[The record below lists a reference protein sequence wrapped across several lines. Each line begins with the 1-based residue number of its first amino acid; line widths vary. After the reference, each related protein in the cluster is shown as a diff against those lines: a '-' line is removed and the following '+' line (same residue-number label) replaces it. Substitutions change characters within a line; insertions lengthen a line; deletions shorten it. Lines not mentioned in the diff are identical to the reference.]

1 MVCVVL
7 CTYRGILIYN
17 TEKRKIMRKA
27 AFSKKM
33 LSVLLAGSMVVG
45 STSMLTGCG
54 TKKSGV
60 IKLDVYSQL
69 ANTQGMQTGWGADVL
84 KEKFNVELN
93 IIPDADGV
101 YQTRAQ
107 NGDLG
112 DIVIWGSDSKDYVDA
127 VKNNLLL
134 DWNEDDLLTDCG
146 PYIKKHMSDALKKN
160 SGLTKT
166 ITNGAKDTTYGIAHS
181 VATSS
186 KNHDSFFYTWD
197 TRWDLY
203 KKLGYPKIK
212 DLDDFK
218 NMLVKMHDICPKDDN
233 GNPTYAVSLWSDW
246 DDGMVMYV
254 KSTVTAYY
262 GYDEMG
268 IGLYDPQTG
277 KFHDALEENGP
288 YLQMLKFYNDLYR
301 EGLVDPDSM
310 TQTYDQMSAK
320 VKSGGVL
327 FSIFNYSGSLG
338 YNTNAHLKAGKYMY
352 CMKPDEAKPIV
363 YGMNTQGGDR
373 ITTIGAKTEYPDLC
387 MEIINYFAT
396 PEGFMTYKYG
406 PKGETWDYDKDG
418 NTYFTELGKKTHAD
432 GKTKMEKH
440 KGSFQDGQIQAAF
453 DTWAND
459 ADNPDSNGET
469 YNSDNWKSNVTTPE
483 YKIQQDW
490 VDKTGCKNL
499 NEYMEKGGNY
509 VVAPATSYSASA
521 KDDELKTTW
530 SQVTTSIKENSWNAI
545 YAKTDAEFN
554 KFVQKMKKDTA
565 AYGYDKCIKWCEN
578 EAATR
583 RSLEKALSN

>member
-1 MVCVVL
+1 
-7 CTYRGILIYN
+7 
-17 TEKRKIMRKA
+17 MRKA

-33 LSVLLAGSMVVG
+33 LAVLLAGSMVVG

-54 TKKSGV
+54 KKKNGV

-107 NGDLG
+107 NGNLG

-146 PYIKKHMSDALKKN
+146 PYIKKHMADALKKN

-166 ITNGAKDTTYGIAHS
+166 ITDGAKDTTYGIAHG
-181 VATSS
+181 VATNS
-186 KNHDSFFYTWD
+186 KNHDAFFYTWD

-212 DLDDFK
+212 DLDAFK
-218 NMLVKMHDICPKDDN
+218 NMLIKMHDICPKDDN

-246 DDGMVMYV
+246 DDGMVMYI

-301 EGLVDPDSM
+301 AGLVDPDSM

-338 YNTNAHLKAGKYMY
+338 YNTDAHLKAGKYMY
-352 CMKPDEAKPIV
+352 CMKPEEAKPIV

-373 ITTIGAKTEYPDLC
+373 LTTIGAKTEYPDLC

-396 PEGFMTYKYG
+396 PEGFMTLKYG
-406 PKGETWDYDKDG
+406 PKGETWDYDKDR

-469 YNSDNWKSNVTTPE
+469 YNSDNWKSNITTPE

-530 SQVTTSIKENSWNAI
+530 KQVTTSIKENSWNAI

-565 AYGYDKCIKWCEN
+565 AYGYDECLKWCEN

-583 RSLEKALSN
+583 RSLEKALNN